1 MAAAILTLR
10 RGTTTPSL
18 SQSELFFNTTTNTL
32 NVGGTSGVFTLVK
45 IGSNTGNITLIGNL
59 NINGGISGSTLDITG
74 NAKIDGNVQIGGNI
88 ILGTGSNDIITV
100 NAPFTGSL
108 IPQEDAQDDLGSI
121 TKRFNELHVVSASID
136 SISLPGSGILSSSNE
151 NFTTFSQSVDSR
163 LDNLQLFTSSQED
176 LNQTFATTGSNT
188 FIGDQTI
195 SGSLIVSESIISQVY
210 INPKTLNG
218 FTVPDGHN
226 AMLVGPVDIN
236 GSVTLEGDSSLL
248 ILDKITLPDG
258 LLSSSTTDFDTF
270 SSSLDDKFATL
281 GSNTFI
287 GDQTITGS
295 IFMSGSTHQVGN
307 VFLSGS
313 LTVSGSSTFTNIGLT
328 VLSGSTL
335 VSGSTFQT
343 GSIDVNG
350 DVIADNLQIRG
361 TNRFLTADSDQLIVS
376 SSTTYFS
383 GDVNVFGSV
392 TASAFSGSFVGTL
405 PSQDGRLD
413 NLELFTS
420 SQEDLNQTFATT
432 GSNTFIGTESIV
444 GNLTVTGSIFANLKN
459 HTLSTSGSELTV
471 SNRTAQL
478 SVQPSGSL
486 NFGTLTL
493 IDNDNTLSTAH
504 LFASEIR
511 IGQSSITDNIFIGN
525 NNSNTTI
532 TGNVNFDNDITASQS
547 ITASY
552 FVGDG
557 SGLIN
562 VTAGDVEFENILN
575 KPTLVSG
582 SAQIDVNN
590 TQNFTTFSSSV
601 DGRLDTLENSFS
613 TSVDSRLDSI
623 EAYTSS
629 LKTAIDVTGQDL
641 TIYGNLTVQGET
653 TTLNTTE
660 LIIEDKVLSLASGST
675 TSAQAD
681 GAGLH
686 ISGANASLLW
696 EDLTSTL
703 VFNQKVSSS
712 VGFKGDGS
720 ELTGVTA
727 TGVDFDDITNKPT
740 LVSGSSQVTSS
751 LDFRYLEINGDNVVS
766 GSSQIDITQTTGY
779 TTFSG
784 SFGNR
789 LTSLELDSA
798 SQDVRISNLET
809 VSGSQDVRLSNL
821 ESFTSSQDA
830 KNSALGTYTSSID
843 DKFDALQTYTQS
855 IDADLSNLHL
865 YTQSI
870 DSKFSTL
877 GTYTAS
883 VDTKFGNLESYTASV
898 DDKFDA
904 LQTYTQSIDADL
916 NSLHLYTQS
925 NDTNITNLYNSA
937 SQYQSF
943 SQSIDSTIKNKL
955 NVEGVLSSSSDT
967 STIDFTITNGVIS
980 GNVIGGVVSGSSQ
993 VTQSLDSRY
1002 EVSGSVADLVGIYQV
1017 SGSLGSAAWYNVT
1030 TSLDVNLST
1039 SSLNDNVILS
1049 AGATKRFIVHVLDNV
1064 INPADITSVT
1074 AGDGLNGGGNSGDV
1088 TLTLD
1093 TASQHFIDGVNTT
1106 ISTFSQSVDTR
1117 LDNLEIFSSSLDAGF
1132 VTQTELANATS
1143 SLISSIAT
1151 KLDTGSYLNDS
1162 QSFDTRLDS
1171 LESFSSSLDNGF
1183 VTQQELSSATSSLI
1197 DSINTKLDTGS
1208 FNTIS
1213 QSIDSRLDELE
1224 LFSSSLDSGFVT
1236 QQELGD
1242 ATSSLISSIAT
1253 KLDTGSYL
1261 NDSQSFDSRLDSLE
1275 TNSASLENVFEEKAS
1290 GTHTLVSG
1298 SSQLTSSY
1306 DNRYVTLA
1314 GDQTIG
1320 DTKTFNNIIVNGT
1333 GSFSYIES
1341 VTGSAKII
1349 GDAFIQLNNNT
1360 PSERYAGIII
1370 VDSGSIPS
1378 TASFYFDGQTN
1389 DWGYE
1394 YSGSSG
1400 VDYAVTIFGP
1410 EYATKGNP
1418 TYLTSNR
1425 IPKAV
1430 DNHHLN
1436 DSNISDS
1443 GTLIT
1448 LNSNSQ
1454 VNGNLVV
1461 NGTVSANNIIS
1472 GSSQI
1477 SYPDLSNIPAGIV
1490 SGSSQITPLLPS
1502 GVVSGSSQVNADS
1515 ITNFDT
1521 NVKDKLN
1528 ADAVVSGSS
1537 QITKSLQDVTS
1548 VGNTTSTSIS
1558 ITNSTASTSKTTGA
1572 LVVTGGIGTSGDV
1585 FAGGDVVAYASSDRR
1600 LKDEITP
1607 ISEPLEKI
1615 NKIGGYSFTWN
1626 EEKQNIY
1633 RGKDYG
1639 VIAQEIE
1646 EILPELVDTRENGFK
1661 AVKYDKLVSLLIEG
1675 IKDLSKQVE
1684 ELKEKVNNQ

>member
-1 MAAAILTLR
+1 MAAAILQLR
-10 RGTTTPSL
+10 RGTTPSTTI
-18 SQSELFFNTTTNTL
+18 SEPYFNTSLNTL
-32 NVGGTSGVFTLVK
+32 QLGTGASTITLVK
-45 IGSNTGNITLIGNL
+45 LGSNTGNITLTGNL
-59 NINGGISGSTLDITG
+59 SINGGISGSTLDITG

-88 ILGTGSNDIITV
+88 ILGTGSNDTITV

-108 IPQEDAQDDLGSI
+108 IPQVDGQDDLGSSL
-121 TKRFNELHVVSASID
+121 KRFRQLHVVSASID
-136 SISLPGSGILSSSNE
+136 NISLPGSGILSSSNE

-188 FIGDQTI
+188 FKDNQTI
-195 SGSLIVSESIISQVY
+195 SGSLNVSESIISQVY

-258 LLSSSTTDFDTF
+258 LLSSSVTDFNTF
-270 SSSLDDKFATL
+270 SESVDTRID
-281 GSNTFI
+281 NI
-287 GDQTITGS
+287 Q
-295 IFMSGSTHQVGN
+295 
-307 VFLSGS
+307 
-313 LTVSGSSTFTNIGLT
+313 NIG
-328 VLSGSTL
+328 
-335 VSGSTFQT
+335 
-343 GSIDVNG
+343 
-350 DVIADNLQIRG
+350 G
-361 TNRFLTADSDQLIVS
+361 T
-376 SSTTYFS
+376 Y
-383 GDVNVFGSV
+383 
-392 TASAFSGSFVGTL
+392 
-405 PSQDGRLD
+405 
-413 NLELFTS
+413 
-420 SQEDLNQTFATT
+420 ATT
-432 GSNTFIGTESIV
+432 GSNIFR
-444 GNLTVTGSIFANLKN
+444 GNQEITGSVLI
-459 HTLSTSGSELTV
+459 SGSRFSAKVAWPEENSEYNLFQPETFVLEELSSGSRTYSYNGFGLEHFNDDLYDSYHNSFNFYFFSS
-471 SNRTAQL
+471 SNFLDSSNYGSEFNIGPLHSFMRMY
-478 SVQPSGSL
+478 PSGSNITISQNMSNISL
-486 NFGTLTL
+486 NDLQNGTTRAN
-493 IDNDNTLSTAH
+493 IYANQVH
-504 LFASEIR
+504 LGAFRSDVIL
-511 IGQSSITDNIFIGN
+511 IGN
-525 NNSNTTI
+525 
-532 TGNVNFDNDITASQS
+532 TGSYVNVKGTGVYFETNVTASFFVGNGS
-547 ITASY
+547 KLTNITASY
-552 FVGDG
+552 
-557 SGLIN
+557 
-562 VTAGDVEFENILN
+562 VEYNNIVN

-582 SAQIDVNN
+582 STQIDVNN
-590 TQNFTTFSSSV
+590 TQNFQTFSSSV
-601 DGRLDTLENSFS
+601 DSRLDTIESSFS

-623 EAYTSS
+623 ETYTSS
-629 LKTAIDVTGQDL
+629 LKTAIDVSGQDL
-641 TIYGNLTVQGET
+641 TIYGNLIVQGET

-660 LIIEDKVLSLASGST
+660 LVIEDKVLSLASGST

-696 EDLTSTL
+696 QHSTSTL

-712 VGFKGDGS
+712 IGFKGDGS

-740 LVSGSSQVTSS
+740 LVSGSSQVTLS
-751 LDFRYLEINGDNVVS
+751 LDERYLEINGDNVVS
-766 GSSQIDITQTTGY
+766 SSSQIDITQTSGFS
-779 TTFSG
+779 TFSG
-784 SFGNR
+784 SLKTTDDTQDSRLTNLELTSQSHDNRISQLENQSGSQSNR
-789 LTSLELDSA
+789 LDSLELFTA
-798 SQDVRISNLET
+798 SQET
-809 VSGSQDVRLSNL
+809 IN
-821 ESFTSSQDA
+821 SFYDS
-830 KNSALGTYTSSID
+830 YTS
-843 DKFDALQTYTQS
+843 
-855 IDADLSNLHL
+855 
-865 YTQSI
+865 
-870 DSKFSTL
+870 
-877 GTYTAS
+877 
-883 VDTKFGNLESYTASV
+883 
-898 DDKFDA
+898 
-904 LQTYTQSIDADL
+904 
-916 NSLHLYTQS
+916 S

-955 NVEGVLSSSSDT
+955 NVEGVVSSSSDT
-967 STIDFTITNGVIS
+967 STIDFTITSGVIS

-1002 EVSGSVADLVGIYQV
+1002 EVSGSVADLVGIHQI

-1030 TSLDVNLST
+1030 TSLDVNLNT
-1039 SSLNDNVILS
+1039 SSLNDNIILS
-1049 AGATKRFIVHVLDNV
+1049 AGAVKRFVVHVLDNV
-1064 INPADITSVT
+1064 INVADINSVT
-1074 AGDGLNGGGNSGDV
+1074 AGDGLGGGGTAGDV

-1117 LDNLEIFSSSLDAGF
+1117 LDNLELFSTSLDNSFVTEAELVALSSSLIPLTTNQFDLGSSTR
-1132 VTQTELANATS
+1132 VWRDLYISTS
-1143 SLISSIAT
+1143 SIKFVDGTTVVKDLNLQTLLGLEAA
-1151 KLDTGSYLNDS
+1151 TGSYLVDS
-1162 QSFDTRLDS
+1162 QSFDSRLDS
-1171 LESFSSSLDNGF
+1171 LESFSSSLDG
-1183 VTQQELSSATSSLI
+1183 
-1197 DSINTKLDTGS
+1197 
-1208 FNTIS
+1208 
-1213 QSIDSRLDELE
+1213 
-1224 LFSSSLDSGFVT
+1224 GFVT
-1236 QQELGD
+1236 QQELGN

-1306 DNRYVTLA
+1306 DNRYVTLT
-1314 GDQTIG
+1314 GNQTIE
-1320 DTKTFNNIIVNGT
+1320 DTKTFNNIVVNGT
-1333 GSFSYIES
+1333 GSFSYIQS

-1349 GDAFIQLNNNT
+1349 GDAYIVLNNNT
-1360 PSERYAGIII
+1360 PSERYAGIAIY
-1370 VDSGSIPS
+1370 DSGSATPT
-1378 TASFYFDGQTN
+1378 TASFNFDGQTN
-1389 DWGYE
+1389 DWFYE
-1394 YSGSSG
+1394 YSAST
-1400 VDYAVTIFGP
+1400 VDYGVALFGP
-1410 EYATKGNP
+1410 EYNTKGNP
-1418 TYLTSNR
+1418 TYLTANR
-1425 IPKAV
+1425 IPKAEGT
-1430 DNHHLN
+1430 HHLN

-1461 NGTVSANNIIS
+1461 NGTVSANNLIS

-1477 SYPDLSNIPAGIV
+1477 SYPALSNIPAGIV

-1528 ADAVVSGSS
+1528 ADGVVSGSS